1 MTPSTRDVLARNTV
15 WYGLITMLG
24 LASGLAMSVVL
35 ARGLGPALMGDFSF
49 LLWTFR
55 TLEAV
60 ASLGFPLALVRYSA
74 DALARGEA
82 GVARGLIGVL
92 LRWQLVSVALVAAGT
107 IALALALAPED
118 LRWPLVVGAVGLLP
132 GTVENLFMK
141 ATYGAQRY
149 DLTARVSAIKTVLLL
164 AISAGAVA
172 MGAGLTAIVAGQA
185 LGTVLSG
192 TLQVR
197 GALSLYPRQAQAV
210 TPAALDELGRY
221 VASLSLVRVLETIV
235 WDRSEI
241 FFLKLWVLPQEI
253 AFYSLAAGLASR
265 AMIVPAIFTGA
276 LLPALASLHGA
287 GDDGEFRHLY
297 RSALRSVALVGAP
310 IAAVSAGLAPTL
322 VHLLYGEAYA
332 PVAGLYQLLVA
343 VGLLGVGRDVV
354 WAALRAAGDRRSM
367 LTATAVTAVLDLAVA
382 ALLVRP
388 WGTAGAVAANTVAQV
403 TVSVWAFVALRRLKG
418 VRIPLGELSRI
429 GVAAALA
436 LLAALAGSA
445 ATHSVGVVSV
455 LVGGAAG
462 LGTYLLA
469 CVLLGA
475 LSPRDFTELMASGR
489 RLASFKAG
497 A

>member
-1 MTPSTRDVLARNTV
+1 VTPSTRDVLTRNTV
-15 WYGLITMLG
+15 WYALITMLG

-74 DALARGEA
+74 DALARDEPGR
-82 GVARGLIGVL
+82 ARGLIGVL
-92 LRWQLVSVALVAAGT
+92 LRWQLVSVALVAAAT
-107 IALALALAPED
+107 IALALGFAPPE
-118 LRWPLVVGAVGLLP
+118 LRWPLVVGAVGLIP
-132 GTVENLFMK
+132 SAVENLFMK

-185 LGTVLSG
+185 LGTLLSC

-210 TPAALDELGRY
+210 APAAMRELGSY
-221 VASLSLVRVLETIV
+221 VASLSMVRVLETIV

-265 AMIVPAIFTGA
+265 AMIVPAIFVGA

-287 GDDGEFRHLY
+287 GDDGEFKRLY
-297 RSALRSVALVGAP
+297 RSSLRSVALVGAP
-310 IAAVSAGLAPTL
+310 IAAVSAGLAPAL
-322 VHLLYGEAYA
+322 IHLLYGEAYA
-332 PVAGLYQLLVA
+332 PVAGLFQLLVA
-343 VGLLGVGRDVV
+343 VGLLGVGRDVA

-367 LTATAVTAVLDLAVA
+367 LTATAVTAAVDLAVA

-403 TVSVWAFVALRRLKG
+403 TVSVWAFVAVWRLKG
-418 VRIPLGELSRI
+418 CGLPLGDLSRI

-436 LLAALAGSA
+436 LCASWAGSA
-445 ATHSVGVVSV
+445 AAHGVPSA
-455 LVGGAAG
+455 LLGGAAG

-469 CVLLGA
+469 CIVLGA
-475 LSPRDFTELMASGR
+475 VSASDFTVLVTSGR